1 VFTGLV
7 EGMVP
12 LLDRGVEG
20 AGQRMTFD
28 LHRLSE
34 GVRIGDSIALSGCCL
49 TVVALDGSRAA
60 FELGSET
67 LSRTRLGGLRIGQC
81 VNCERSLQVGDRL
94 GGHYVTGHV
103 DALGTVV
110 ARRNEGPWRFLEFR
124 GPLACMRQMAPKGS
138 VAVDGV
144 SLTLVRADDEAFSV
158 ALIPH
163 TLEAT
168 TLGQLELGH
177 CVHVETD
184 VLAKY
189 VARQLESLSLPS
201 NQPN

>member
-1 VFTGLV
+1 
-7 EGMVP
+7 MAP
-12 LLDRGVEG
+12 LHDRVVAG

-28 LHRLSE
+28 LHRMSE
-34 GVRIGDSIALSGCCL
+34 GVKIGDSIALSGCCL
-49 TVVALDGSRAA
+49 TVVALDASRAA

-67 LSRTRLGGLRIGQC
+67 LSRTRLGGLQIGQS

-110 ARRNEGPWRFLEFR
+110 ARRDEGPWRFLEFR
-124 GPLACMRQMAPKGS
+124 APLSCMRQMAPKGS
-138 VAVDGV
+138 VTIDGV

-163 TLEAT
+163 TLDAT
-168 TLGQLELGH
+168 TLGQLEIGH
-177 CVHVETD
+177 SVHVETD

-189 VARQLESLSLPS
+189 VARQLESLA
-201 NQPN
+201 QPPHRAN